1 MLAVLR
7 VLEKVAELTLRA
19 SRARVLHPP
28 TSVGPLRAYEL
39 HGPGEG
45 DYLLVHGLGAS
56 SAGWVRLAR
65 RLRRHARRV
74 VLVDLPAHGNSA
86 RPTEGF
92 NPDTLGAGVRE
103 AFPALLASGP
113 PVTLVGNSLGGA
125 VALGYALER
134 PEAVRSLVLPVLLLS
149 QAMPIFALA
158 PILTLWLGYGFWS
171 KVAMAMLIVFFPITS
186 SFFDG
191 LMRTPRGFL
200 DLGGQLKG
208 RPARVMWHI
217 RIPTALPSLASGL
230 RMAAVYAPVGAIIG
244 EWVGAS
250 QGLGYL
256 MLFANGRAKIDLM
269 FAALAVL
276 LMVTLALRF
285 MAEVLCRFMLA
296 RYPAA

>member
-1 MLAVLR
+1 MTGTFKALAAGAALIMLWQAVVSLF
-7 VLEKVAELTLRA
+7 EM
-19 SRARVLHPP
+19 PP
-28 TSVGPLRAYEL
+28 FILPGPL
-39 HGPGEG
+39 
-45 DYLLVHGLGAS
+45 LV
-56 SAGWVRLAR
+56 
-65 RLRRHARRV
+65 
-74 VLVDLPAHGNSA
+74 
-86 RPTEGF
+86 
-92 NPDTLGAGVRE
+92 AGVI
-103 AFPALLASGP
+103 AAQWQLLGWHAS
-113 PVTLVGNSLGGA
+113 VTMVQILTSLVLAGLLGTA
-125 VALGYALER
+125 TAIAMAAWQ
-134 PEAVRSLVLPVLLLS
+134 PVRSLVLPVLLLS

-208 RPARVMWHI
+208 QPARVMWHI

>member
-1 MLAVLR
+1 MTGTFKALAAGAALIMLWQAVVSLF
-7 VLEKVAELTLRA
+7 EM
-19 SRARVLHPP
+19 PP
-28 TSVGPLRAYEL
+28 FILPGPL
-39 HGPGEG
+39 
-45 DYLLVHGLGAS
+45 LV
-56 SAGWVRLAR
+56 
-65 RLRRHARRV
+65 
-74 VLVDLPAHGNSA
+74 
-86 RPTEGF
+86 
-92 NPDTLGAGVRE
+92 AGVI
-103 AFPALLASGP
+103 AAQWQLLGWHASVTMVQILTSLLLAG
-113 PVTLVGNSLGGA
+113 LLGTA
-125 VALGYALER
+125 TAIAMAAWQ
-134 PEAVRSLVLPVLLLS
+134 PVRSLVLPVLLLS

-208 RPARVMWHI
+208 QPARVMWHI

-230 RMAAVYAPVGAIIG
+230 RMAAVNAPVGPNIR

-285 MAEVLCRFMLA
+285 MAEVLCRLMLA
-296 RYPAA
+296 RYPSA